1 MKRKLIPLLFCPLL
15 GFSTA
20 HGENLIQVYESALTN
35 DAQIRAARASRNSA
49 MEAKPQA
56 RAQLLPTIGLSADA
70 YEVHSDIKDTGGGTE
85 DYDSS
90 SASISLSQPIFR
102 REYWI
107 QLTQADQQVERAE
120 AQLSSAEQTLMVRTA
135 QAYFGV
141 LSAQDSLEFAKA
153 ETEAISRQLD
163 QAKQRFEVGLIAITA
178 VHEAQAAYDQSRADL
193 IAAENALG
201 DAWEAL
207 REIIHVRVS
216 SLASLTPELPL
227 NPPQPQDI
235 EQWSG
240 MAQQQNLDILATQK
254 NMEIARENVSLQG
267 AGHLPTLDLVGSHS
281 VDRTGSSLGTDA
293 DTSSIGVELNIPLF
307 AGGGVVSRTRQAE
320 YDLEVAQEGLDAK
333 RRAVDRQ
340 VRDAYRGVLASISQV
355 EALKASTLSAQSAL
369 EATEAGFEVGTRTMV
384 DVLSSQ
390 RDLYRTRSNYA
401 NVRYNYILSGL
412 LLKQA
417 AGILTRNDLEQVN
430 SWLQ

>member
-20 HGENLIQVYESALTN
+20 HGENLIQVYEAALTN

-70 YEVHSDIKDTGGGTE
+70 YQTHSDIKDAGAGSE
-85 DYDSS
+85 DYGSS

-135 QAYFGV
+135 QAYFNV
-141 LSAQDSLEFAKA
+141 LSAQDTLEFAKA

-207 REIIHVRVS
+207 REIIHVRVP
-216 SLASLTPELPL
+216 SLAALTPDLPL

-235 EQWSG
+235 EQWSS
-240 MAQQQNLDILATQK
+240 MAQQQNLDIMAAQK
-254 NMEIARENVSLQG
+254 DMEIARENVSFQG

-307 AGGGVVSRTRQAE
+307 AGGGVMSRTRQAE

-417 AGILTRNDLEQVN
+417 AGILTRNDLERVN
-430 SWLQ
+430 GWLQ